1 LGIYRRD
8 NAYPLDFL
16 EAVCALCLESNIG
29 KICLTTWNT
38 LIIKGISEQNKQRWE
53 KLLGSSGIN
62 MRHSSLELNWQLP
75 DFNKTA
81 LRLKRYLVNLFD
93 RYDIQTYGLGFTIK
107 TEPMEAVGSIVIE
120 RKGRLNLG
128 KLSLLPIYTILY
140 AENFSPNSQEY
151 HVYAVDIGKR
161 ELPAH
166 LMQLCR
172 NYYQQL
178 GKVETK
184 VVNVKK
190 DLARSISSEV
200 VYQCTDCLTIYLEKY
215 GDEMNDIPPHTPFA
229 KLPESYCC
237 PVCENPKSRYK
248 ERSLSNVA

>member
-1 LGIYRRD
+1 
-8 NAYPLDFL
+8 
-16 EAVCALCLESNIG
+16 
-29 KICLTTWNT
+29 
-38 LIIKGISEQNKQRWE
+38 
-53 KLLGSSGIN
+53 
-62 MRHSSLELNWQLP
+62 
-75 DFNKTA
+75 
-81 LRLKRYLVNLFD
+81 
-93 RYDIQTYGLGFTIK
+93 
-107 TEPMEAVGSIVIE
+107 
-120 RKGRLNLG
+120 
-128 KLSLLPIYTILY
+128 
-140 AENFSPNSQEY
+140 
-151 HVYAVDIGKR
+151 
-161 ELPAH
+161 
-166 LMQLCR
+166 MQLCR